1 MKIKKRK
8 KLALLLL
15 GAVMACSAGAITANK
30 AVKASAEEET
40 FVPRNL
46 INEFMFGSWVS
57 YYDLSIKS
65 YAEQTE
71 DMGAAGINF
80 NWHPEAIGTDI
91 NHDGANFYD
100 YDAIEKAY
108 ADNGMMYLYDATKS
122 GSNGYNDPA
131 FKEMAKHCVG
141 YYVKDEPSASQFK
154 ATAELFDMCL
164 KSDPERSPYVNLYPN
179 YAGTTALGGTYA
191 QHVQNFVDIV
201 GAENL
206 EYLSYDHYPFTASET
221 VRNSYFSDM
230 ETIRKV
236 GYNSGR
242 LKTLGM
248 PQSGWWAGMRK
259 PNVDEMRW
267 NVNTYV
273 AYGFKAISYFCW
285 ASPKYTSVADGGE
298 AMQDFVIDRDG
309 TRTELYEPLA
319 EQNWQIRQLGDLLMS
334 IDCAHAYHSG
344 SNVADGAE
352 KLPKS
357 FFIQPES
364 KQDSY
369 IISLFYNKD
378 NTETYVM
385 IMNNS
390 TSESKRG
397 KFSVS
402 ADSGVTSITEFKS
415 TVSGDNLP
423 NHKDLKNT
431 LGKPSQTEISVES
444 GVFETDFLP
453 GEVKIYKLNGENI
466 SISEGVSTPE
476 LSHLSGT
483 YYGAQQVKIT
493 VPQQNA
499 RIYYTLDGSFPSV
512 NEFGEPQG
520 STLEYTSPLTIGRD
534 GEWSYKALRAAV
546 VKNGEYS
553 QIAEADYII
562 TDGSKNV
569 SLNSKVSFYNKEF
582 TQLIEVDNEKG
593 ENVKGDVVVDGYHDP
608 YTEVFTKEKTNGWA
622 VVDMGKSHVIDKLSV
637 SFWANWEFSDVIV
650 QVSED
655 FNSWTS
661 VFNNDTDGSMQS
673 VTGEVGT
680 DGTYKDEMHSGNVIA
695 FEPKSVR
702 YIRVHNVGAGGGSLT
717 GKSIWQ
723 EISAFSLFDTNTV
736 PNTVDLLKTYGTLDS
751 WNSLG
756 GGSWKIENGKIAA
769 AGVGGWDRALAL
781 TEKKFKNFIIEGT
794 FSMTDV
800 TAGLVGFELYKTS
813 PNGVLNG
820 NNGYIVFIENKGRVG
835 AYDGVNGGAQEFGG
849 TNIQATNFTPAQF
862 TFRVTSANDLLS
874 VMVNGETAYTV
885 RNPRADMDAG
895 YIAIHAGSIGIT
907 VENLWIKELTDA
919 DGLGAL
925 KFEDALYEQ
934 AEEVTAAVKLYD
946 KKEEALAKLP
956 ETVKIK
962 TVGNIELELRV
973 KGWHSENYNR
983 KVAGWYDFSAEFD
996 LTGIENTVNVMN
1008 VSASAKVWVSAGFDG
1023 EALQN
1028 FIDLAESLERYDFT
1042 EESWSELMQ
1051 KLNTAKEIMSDP
1063 FTVQNSVGV
1072 ASFQLKDA
1080 IDALV
1085 NISHN
1090 KTLLASAIEKCDYKA
1105 EDYTRVSFD
1114 AYSRALDAAQE
1125 VNKSSIAKQG
1135 EINGAVL
1142 ELNNAVKALVKLYSK
1157 SELQAVI
1164 DGAKVKENK
1173 TERLDYAIAQA
1184 EKLCEN
1190 DEITEAQ
1197 GEIAAKAIKD
1207 AVSAMEKTEPDKDGS
1222 GGSKSG
1228 CGCGG
1233 SAGGASILLSV
1244 FALAAC
1250 ALLMRRKRI
1259 N

>member
-8 KLALLLL
+8 KFALLLL
-15 GAVMACSAGAITANK
+15 GAVMACSTAGGLAANK
-30 AVKASAEEET
+30 AVKANAEEEAFT
-40 FVPRNL
+40 PRNT
-46 INEFMFGSWVS
+46 IDEFMFGSWVS

-65 YAEQTE
+65 YAEQTK

-80 NWHPEAIGTDI
+80 NWHPEAIETDI
-91 NHDGANFYD
+91 NADGASFYD
-100 YDAIEKAY
+100 YDTIEKAHY
-108 ADNGMMYLYDATKS
+108 DNNMMYLYDATRS

-131 FKEMAKHCVG
+131 FKEMAKACVG

-154 ATAELFDMCL
+154 ATAELFDVCL
-164 KSDPERSPYVNLYPN
+164 KADDTRSPYVNLYPN

-221 VRNSYFSDM
+221 VRSSYFSDM

-309 TRTELYEPLA
+309 VRTELYEPLS

-344 SNVADGAE
+344 NSIASGTE

-369 IISLFYNKD
+369 IVSLFYNKD

-385 IMNNS
+385 LMNNS
-390 TSESKRG
+390 TSENKHG
-397 KFSVS
+397 KFTVS
-402 ADSGVTSITEFKS
+402 ADSGVTSLTEFKS
-415 TVSGDNLP
+415 TITRDSLP
-423 NHKDLKNT
+423 NHLDLKNT
-431 LGKPSQTEISVES
+431 LGKPQQTEISLE
-444 GVFETDFLP
+444 GGAFETDFLP
-453 GEVKIYKLNGENI
+453 GEVKIYKLDGDNI

-493 VPQQNA
+493 VPQKNA

-512 NEFGEPQG
+512 DEFGEPQG
-520 STLEYTSPLTIGRD
+520 STREYTAPLTIGQN
-534 GEWSYKALRAAV
+534 GEWSYHALRAAV

-553 QIAEADYII
+553 TLAEADYII
-562 TDGSKNV
+562 TDGSRNV
-569 SLNSKVSFYNKEF
+569 SLNSNVTFYNKEF
-582 TQLIEVDNEKG
+582 TQKIEVDNEKN

-622 VVDMGKSHVIDKLSV
+622 VVDMGKCHTVNKLSV
-637 SFWANWEFSDVIV
+637 SFWANWEFTDVIV

-655 FNSWTS
+655 FSTWTS

-673 VTGEVGT
+673 VTGEKGT
-680 DGTYKDEMHSGNVIA
+680 DGKYKDEMYSGNVIT
-695 FEPKSVR
+695 FEPRSVR

-723 EISAFSLFDTNTV
+723 EISAFSAFDIASVQGTTNLI
-736 PNTVDLLKTYGTLDS
+736 DSYGNMGS
-751 WNSLG
+751 WNELG
-756 GGSWKIENGKIAA
+756 GGSWKIENGKLVTS
-769 AGVGGWDRALAL
+769 GTGGWNRALAL

-800 TAGLVGFELYKTS
+800 AAGLVGFELYKTS
-813 PNGVLNG
+813 PSGVLNG

-874 VMVNGETAYTV
+874 IMVNGETAYTV
-885 RNPRADMDAG
+885 RNQRADMDAG
-895 YIAIHAGSIGIT
+895 YIAVHSGSIGIT
-907 VENLWIKELTDA
+907 VENLWIKELTEA
-919 DGLGAL
+919 DGLDAL

-934 AEEVTAAVKLYD
+934 AEEVNAAVKLYD
-946 KKEEALAKLP
+946 KKDVALAKLP
-956 ETVKIK
+956 EKVKIK
-962 TVGNIELELRV
+962 TVGGNELDVKV

-983 KVAGWYDFSAEFD
+983 REAGWNDFSAELD
-996 LTGIENTVNVMN
+996 LTGLENVVNAMN
-1008 VSASAKVWVSAGFDG
+1008 VTAQAKVWVSAGFDG
-1023 EALQN
+1023 EALQG
-1028 FIDLAESLERYDFT
+1028 FIDIAESLDRYDFT
-1042 EESWSELMQ
+1042 EESWRELAQKLSTAKELMQ
-1051 KLNTAKEIMSDP
+1051 DP
-1063 FTVQNSVGV
+1063 FVVQNSIGV
-1072 ASFQLKDA
+1072 ASWQLKAA

-1085 NISHN
+1085 NISHD
-1090 KTLLASAIEKCDYKA
+1090 KTLLIAAIEKCDYKA
-1105 EDYTRVSFD
+1105 EDYTAVSFGV
-1114 AYSRALDAAQE
+1114 YSRALEKANE
-1125 VNKSSIAKQG
+1125 VNESSIAKNG
-1135 EINGAVL
+1135 EINSATV
-1142 ELNNAVKALVKLYSK
+1142 ELNEAVKALVKLYDK
-1157 SELQAVI
+1157 SELQTML
-1164 DGAKVKENK
+1164 DGAKAKENK
-1173 TERLDYAIAQA
+1173 TERLNYAIAQA

-1190 DEITEAQ
+1190 DEITEEQ
-1197 GEIAAKAIKD
+1197 GIIAANAIKS
-1207 AVSAMEKTEPDKDGS
+1207 AIAAMESDSDDDNS
-1222 GGSKSG
+1222 GGKKSG

-1233 SAGGASILLSV
+1233 SAGGASIVLS
-1244 FALAAC
+1244 ALALASC
-1250 ALLMRRKRI
+1250 ALLARKRRKI
-1259 N
+1259 